1 VLAALRVSPG
11 IEVIGVVRSARVEAW
26 RRYRASGLAY
36 TLYLGC
42 LMARRLRTDGIPVL
56 STSDVNGAHARAFV
70 ERLAPDLLVS
80 AFFNQKIDTALP
92 ALNIHPSL
100 LPAFKGV
107 DPVFHARLAGAATLG
122 VTVHRLSARFDSG
135 DVISQESVSFAPEES
150 VLRLTER
157 LYARGAHLLLES
169 LSKIGEARPQPGP
182 GNYDSWPS
190 RAQVAALRAKGVR
203 LVAWRNLLGL

>member
-1 VLAALRVSPG
+1 VLAALRASPA
-11 IEVIGVVRSARVEAW
+11 IEVAGVVRSTRIEAAR
-26 RRYRASGLAY
+26 RIRASGLRYA
-36 TLYLGC
+36 LYLGC
-42 LMARRLRTDGIPVL
+42 LMRRRLDARGLPVL
-56 STSDVNGAHARAFV
+56 ATADVNGAEARGF
-70 ERLAPDLLVS
+70 LASLSPNLLVS

-122 VTVHRLSARFDSG
+122 VTVHRLSAKFDSG

-157 LYARGAHLLLES
+157 LYVHGAHLLLKS

-190 RAQVAALRAKGVR
+190 RAQVAALRAKGVK
-203 LVAWRNLLGL
+203 LVAGRNLLGL